1 MDRNRYLPVVQNHAY
16 VNPRPRNFGRRNISN
31 RKTSA
36 EIILQIGNSI
46 LQTAFIA
53 ILISL
58 LILFSIKLAGGGV
71 KFEKSGNQSAEIIGP
86 EICKMFW
93 ELPRN
98 RHICRHPDKIE
109 IINID

>member
-1 MDRNRYLPVVQNHAY
+1 M
-16 VNPRPRNFGRRNISN
+16 SN
-31 RKTSA
+31 RKTLA

-53 ILISL
+53 ILLFL
-58 LILFSIKLAGGGV
+58 LVMFSVKLSGGGV
-71 KFEKSGNQSAEIIGP
+71 KFQKSGNQSAEIIGS

-109 IINID
+109 IINMD